1 MLKAAVW
8 QIPGIPP
15 KMKRRESSAVPTA
28 PQTSCECR
36 GAFTSPGKTT
46 TRFAS
51 IRMPGRRPGCFIL
64 AALHRLPPNEPGKDI
79 PLLNG
84 NLLLEHEQT
93 DRRAAAV

>member
-8 QIPGIPP
+8 QIAGIPP
-15 KMKRRESSAVPTA
+15 KMKRRESSAAPTA
-28 PQTSCECR
+28 PETSCECP

-51 IRMPGRRPGCFIL
+51 IRMLERRHGCFIL
-64 AALHRLPPNEPGKDI
+64 AALHQLPPNEPGKDI

-84 NLLLEHEQT
+84 NLVRAHEGP
-93 DRRAAAV
+93 DHREAAI